1 MDSENHGKKRAS
13 PPSCWRTGGERRA
26 YEVFLYLDHTTG
38 VFFYATEKT
47 PPLFAATTG
56 RCFCAG

>member
-1 MDSENHGKKRAS
+1 
-13 PPSCWRTGGERRA
+13 
-26 YEVFLYLDHTTG
+26 VFLYLDHTTG